1 VFGKFLSHE
10 LMEDSKYIDNIAQGN
25 TSIELQSIA
34 LKATNE
40 EEEAL
45 SKKEQSEGL
54 GLDE

>member
-1 VFGKFLSHE
+1 
-10 LMEDSKYIDNIAQGN
+10 MEDSKYIDNIAQGN